1 MTALDT
7 AAALA
12 RYRLLILDF
21 DGTLAD
27 SADWMIGMFDE
38 VAVRHRLRR
47 VGRDE
52 IAMLRGKSGREVLAY
67 LDCPLWKLPAIA
79 RDVRKASAAQAE
91 RIALFEGV
99 PALFAALGR
108 RGVQAAIVSSNG
120 EPTIRRILGP
130 GLAGQVAYWDCGA
143 SLFGKAAKF
152 REVVRRSG
160 VDASE
165 VLCVGDEIRDIAA
178 AREAGLACAAALW
191 GYATAEALH
200 AHAPDHA
207 FPTVAALASALG

>member
-1 MTALDT
+1 MTSLHT

-79 RDVRKASAAQAE
+79 RDVRRMSAAQAE
-91 RIALFEGV
+91 RIGLFDGV
-99 PALFAALGR
+99 ADLFANLAR
-108 RGVQAAIVSSNG
+108 SGVQAAIVSSNS
-120 EPTIRRILGP
+120 EATIRR
-130 GLAGQVAYWDCGA
+130 VC
-143 SLFGKAAKF
+143 
-152 REVVRRSG
+152 
-160 VDASE
+160 
-165 VLCVGDEIRDIAA
+165 
-178 AREAGLACAAALW
+178 
-191 GYATAEALH
+191 
-200 AHAPDHA
+200 
-207 FPTVAALASALG
+207 